1 MRRYLWLL
9 LPLCLSVSAPLW
21 AVSTSQNIAIT
32 VTSQGG
38 QTVSEVT
45 LTNGPPNIPNA
56 SPCTTA
62 TCAWIGAG
70 WPSGTHVSLVYADM
84 TPISTGYAGT
94 FSLSDQAGHTGDA
107 SHFSISTSSVNYTD
121 SFNIS
126 KSRNVGEIKTS
137 GTVAAGDYFITVTA
151 TGATGSNTQNVTVHA
166 AERHECR
173 LRRCRPHQRHGSA
186 LAELYLY

>member
-38 QTVSEVT
+38 QTVSAVT

-84 TPISTGYAGT
+84 TPISADYGGT
-94 FSLSDQAGHTGDA
+94 FSLSDQAGHAGDA
-107 SHFSISTSSVNYTD
+107 SHFSISTSSVGYTD
-121 SFNIS
+121 SFNNS
-126 KSRNVGEIKTS
+126 KSRNVGEITTN

-151 TGATGSNTQNVTVHA
+151 NGASGSNTQNVTVHA
-166 AERHECR
+166 VSGTR
-173 LRRCRPHQRHGSA
+173 
-186 LAELYLY
+186 